1 MGQARM
7 LKGQSGRARF
17 ESYSP
22 AHPSPAG
29 SSGGAERRGAEL
41 LSSRRAAD
49 TMNAAK
55 NAVHEAGLA
64 HASRGGAR
72 LAVATHAGNAY
83 GCSAAIGSASSM
95 RCRNPA
101 ADMHCRDDVE
111 KQGSRQ
117 GPNNAK

>member
-1 MGQARM
+1 MGRARM
-7 LKGQSGRARF
+7 FKGQSGRARF

-64 HASRGGAR
+64 HASRGGSTPGGRDAR
-72 LAVATHAGNAY
+72 
-83 GCSAAIGSASSM
+83 
-95 RCRNPA
+95 
-101 ADMHCRDDVE
+101 
-111 KQGSRQ
+111 RQ
-117 GPNNAK
+117 CVWMQRGHRERQLDALPQPSG